1 MGKGLAPSAILRLEV
16 ESMRHQIV
24 HSVMLNQ
31 DDLEA
36 EINRCV
42 TQAIKEFDFQG
53 VIMGIVNDTLLS
65 AIRTAVERDVV
76 RAANGAWREMRDLV
90 MGKLLKEELAGGE

>member
-1 MGKGLAPSAILRLEV
+1 MGKGLAPSAVLRLEV

-24 HSVMLNQ
+24 HAVMLHQ

-42 TQAIKEFDFQG
+42 TETIEDFDFET
-53 VIMGIVNDTLLS
+53 VIQQLTIDTLKS
-65 AIRTAVERDVV
+65 SIKAAIERDIA
-76 RAANGAWREMRDLV
+76 RAAGGAWEEMRDLV
-90 MGKLLKEELAGGE
+90 MGKLLKQELAGDE